1 MKHSMDRTRKA
12 TVEALAEQG
21 LEQEARATLVGMAR
35 RSFGAIPAEFMA
47 EHVLRLDAKADWS
60 VRREALEA
68 LKRRR
73 DFAERDELR
82 VARQPARQA
91 LGEYETRTRGS
102 STRPYRTLLWGL
114 DPVRASC
121 GCRDFRRSS
130 LGLCKHLLVVL
141 EALAKKPKVWSRAL
155 LETAVVRAPRLAWVP
170 LRPLLGADDWL
181 ERVRLMTA
189 GVSKSRL
196 PSIAQRF
203 TPGVGAD
210 WVLAS
215 AFTDDPKR
223 RLALVRELARFA
235 AGGDPALEARL
246 DEERERL
253 ELVLALRAAA
263 PRMKQELA
271 GLKRKLYPYQ
281 REGVARFLTQGR
293 LLLADDM
300 GLGKTVQAIAAS
312 HTLFGA
318 GIVKR
323 GLLLVPATLKNQ
335 WLREWQATS
344 EAPIAIV
351 DGSQAERA
359 RIYERTKR
367 GFLIA
372 NYEQLLRDL
381 ALVERWAPDLCV
393 LDEAQRIK
401 NWEAKTSHAV
411 KRLQP
416 RLRLVLTGTPMEN
429 RLNELASIVEWVD
442 DHALEPK
449 WRLVPLHSEA
459 ADGTRAIVGARNLE
473 TLRARL
479 APCTLRRVR
488 REVLDQL
495 PERTNSTIPIDLTL
509 AQREAHDELSRPIR
523 ALAQISERRALTQ
536 QEFLRLMQLLARQ
549 RQICN
554 GLALVDF
561 VEVWPTIVGRQPSER
576 LLSSLDSPKLSELRS
591 LVESL
596 AIDQGRKVV
605 VFSQWRRML
614 ELAAWAVS
622 DLLSDAGQRALFFS
636 GQEGSR
642 RRVQNLVDFHDDP
655 NARLLFSTDAGSV
668 GLNLQHAANACVLLE
683 LPWNPAVLEQRV
695 GRIHRLGQRD
705 KVEVYAIV
713 ARDAIEERIAG
724 LVSDKQALFRGLFDG
739 TSDEVQFDRSGTFL
753 EQIRRTVTPVQASAE
768 LRRADEDLPD
778 LDPEQEAVPELEE
791 VAAREEARATPLA
804 GADEHGQA
812 ADSGSLAGL
821 LSGLS
826 IERARDGGLRI
837 HAPPESAGALAAMF
851 EGLAQAL
858 RQPKKD

>member
-1 MKHSMDRTRKA
+1 MDQVA
-12 TVEALAEQG
+12 AAVAEVQDQAADG
-21 LEQEARATLVGMAR
+21 EARATLVGMAR
-35 RSFGAIPAEFMA
+35 RSFGAIPAEFVA
-47 EHVLRLDAKADWS
+47 EHVLLLDSKADWR

-68 LKRRR
+68 LKRRW

-82 VARQPARQA
+82 VARRPAARA
-91 LGEYETRTRGS
+91 LGEYATRARGS
-102 STRPYRTLLWGL
+102 SARPYRTLLEGL
-114 DPVRASC
+114 APVRGSC

-141 EALAKKPKVWSRAL
+141 DTLAKKPKVWKRAL
-155 LETAVVRAPRLAWVP
+155 REAPVVRAPRLAWVP
-170 LRPLLGADDWL
+170 QRPLLGVDDWL
-181 ERVRLMTA
+181 ERVRLVTA

-196 PSIAQRF
+196 PRIARRF

-215 AFTDDPKR
+215 AFAGDPGE

-235 AGGDPALEARL
+235 AGGDPALAARL
-246 DEERERL
+246 GEEL
-253 ELVLALRAAA
+253 ESLDLVLALRAVA
-263 PRMKQELA
+263 PRMKQHLA

-281 REGVARFLTQGR
+281 REGVARFLAQGR

-300 GLGKTVQAIAAS
+300 GLGKTVQAVAAS
-312 HTLFGA
+312 HALFKA

-344 EAPIAIV
+344 AVPIAIV

-359 RIYERTKR
+359 RLYQHTKR

-411 KRLQP
+411 KRLRP

-429 RLNELASIVEWVD
+429 RLSELASIVEWVD

-449 WRLVPLHSEA
+449 WRLVPLHTEA
-459 ADGTRAIVGARNLE
+459 ADGKHAIVGARHLV

-479 APCTLRRVR
+479 APCCLRRVR

-495 PERTNSTIPIDLTL
+495 PERTDTTIPIDLTPG
-509 AQREAHDELSRPIR
+509 QRDAHDELRPPIVS
-523 ALAQISERRALTQ
+523 LLSITERRPLTQ
-536 QEFLRLMQLLARQ
+536 QEFLRLMQLLTRQ

-561 VEVWPTIVGRQPSER
+561 VEVWPTLARRQPSER
-576 LLSSLDSPKLSELRS
+576 LLSSLDSPKLSELRA

-622 DLLSDAGQRALFFS
+622 DLLSAAGQRALFFS

-655 NARLLFSTDAGSV
+655 SARLLFSTDAGSV
-668 GLNLQHAANACVLLE
+668 GLNLQHAANACILLE

-695 GRIHRLGQRD
+695 GRIHRLGQKD
-705 KVEVYAIV
+705 KVDVYAIV
-713 ARDAIEERIAG
+713 ARAAIEERIAA
-724 LVSDKQALFRGLFDG
+724 LVADKQALFRGLFDG
-739 TSDEVQFDRSGTFL
+739 TSDEVQFDRSGSFL
-753 EQIRRTVTPVQASAE
+753 EQVRRTVSPGPAPVATNG
-768 LRRADEDLPD
+768 ADEDAEEEL
-778 LDPEQEAVPELEE
+778 VPELEE
-791 VAAREEARATPLA
+791 VAARSEAPAPEPA
-804 GADEHGQA
+804 GADEA
-812 ADSGSLAGL
+812 EPIPDTASLAGL

-826 IERARDGGLRI
+826 IERAPDGGLRI
-837 HAPPESAGALAAMF
+837 HAPPESAGALAALF
-851 EGLAQAL
+851 EGLSRAL
-858 RQPKKD
+858 RSGSGT

>member
-1 MKHSMDRTRKA
+1 MAPVK
-12 TVEALAEQG
+12 TVAMEEVPDQAAET
-21 LEQEARATLVGMAR
+21 EARAVLVGMAR
-35 RSFGAIPAEFMA
+35 RSFGAIPAEFLA
-47 EHVLRLDAKADWS
+47 EHVLRLDAKDDWR
-60 VRREALEA
+60 VRREAMEA
-68 LKRRR
+68 LQRRKG
-73 DFAERDELR
+73 FAERDELR
-82 VARQPARQA
+82 VARRPAARA
-91 LGEYETRTRGS
+91 LGEYETRVKGS
-102 STRPYRTLLWGL
+102 SARPYRTLLEGL
-114 DPVRASC
+114 TPLRGSC

-141 EALAKKPKVWSRAL
+141 DSLAKKPKVWTRAL
-155 LETAVVRAPRLAWVP
+155 LEVRVVRAPHLSWIP

-181 ERVRLMTA
+181 ERVRLVTA

-196 PSIAQRF
+196 SRIAQRF
-203 TPGVGAD
+203 APGVGAD

-215 AFTDDPKR
+215 AFADDPKQ

-246 DEERERL
+246 DEELETL
-253 ELVLALRAAA
+253 ELVLALRAGA
-263 PRMKQELA
+263 PRLKQHLA
-271 GLKRKLYPYQ
+271 GLKRRLYPYQ
-281 REGVARFLTQGR
+281 REGVARFLAQGR

-312 HTLFGA
+312 HALFGA

-344 EAPIAIV
+344 DVPIAIV
-351 DGSQAERA
+351 DGSQSERA
-359 RIYERTKR
+359 RLYEHTKR

-401 NWEAKTSHAV
+401 NWEAKTSLAV

-429 RLNELASIVEWVD
+429 RLAELASIVEWLD

-449 WRLVPLHSEA
+449 WRLVPLHTEV
-459 ADGTRAIVGARNLE
+459 ADGKHAIVGARHLE

-479 APCTLRRVR
+479 APCCLRRVR

-495 PERTNSTIPIDLTL
+495 PERTDTTIPIDLTED
-509 AQREAHDELSRPIR
+509 QREAHDELQQPIASLLR
-523 ALAQISERRALTQ
+523 ITERRSLTQ
-536 QEFLRLMQLLARQ
+536 QEFLRLMQLFTRQ

-554 GLALVDF
+554 GLALIDF
-561 VEVWPTIVGRQPSER
+561 DEVWPTLSRRRPSER
-576 LLSSLDSPKLSELRS
+576 LLASLDSPKLSELRS

-622 DLLSDAGQRALFFS
+622 DLLSAAGQRALFFS

-655 NARLLFSTDAGSV
+655 NARLLLSTDAGSV
-668 GLNLQHAANACVLLE
+668 GLNLQHAANACILLE

-695 GRIHRLGQRD
+695 GRIHRLGQKD

-713 ARDAIEERIAG
+713 ARAAIEERIAG
-724 LVSDKQALFRGLFDG
+724 LVADKQALFRGLFDG
-739 TSDEVQFDRSGTFL
+739 TSDEVHFDRSGSFL
-753 EQIRRTVTPVQASAE
+753 EQVRRTVSPGPAPAE
-768 LRRADEDLPD
+768 VSGADEDL
-778 LDPEQEAVPELEE
+778 EEEFVPELEE
-791 VAAREEARATPLA
+791 VAPRLEVLAT
-804 GADEHGQA
+804 EGQGVDGPGPTPDA
-812 ADSGSLAGL
+812 GSLAGL

-826 IERARDGGLRI
+826 IERAPDGGLRI
-837 HAPPESAGALAAMF
+837 HAPPESAGALAALF

-858 RQPKKD
+858 RSGGGT